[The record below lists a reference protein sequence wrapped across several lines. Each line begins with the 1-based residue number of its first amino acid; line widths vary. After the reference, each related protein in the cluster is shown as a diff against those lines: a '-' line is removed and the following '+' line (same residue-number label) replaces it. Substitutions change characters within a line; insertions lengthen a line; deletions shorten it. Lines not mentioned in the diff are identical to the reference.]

1 MPKRGSLTLDDLVL
15 VATSTGAAFGLAWFA
30 SLGGNIVFADSGLD
44 GSEPS
49 ESNWHGKFW

>member
-1 MPKRGSLTLDDLVL
+1 VGDLPVDATL
-15 VATSTGAAFGLAWFA
+15 TGAGFGFAWPA
-30 SLGGNIVFADSGLD
+30 SLGGKVVFADGGLD

>member
-1 MPKRGSLTLDDLVL
+1 MRGSLALADLPVE
-15 VATSTGAAFGLAWFA
+15 ATSTRTAFGFAWLA
-30 SLGGNIVFADSGLD
+30 SPGGNVVFADGGLD

>member
-1 MPKRGSLTLDDLVL
+1 MRGSLALADFALD
-15 VATSTGAAFGLAWFA
+15 ATSTGTTFGFAWPA
-30 SLGGNIVFADSGLD
+30 SLGGKVVFADGGLD